1 MSNWFARAVER
12 IGRARHPNLVT
23 LVGACR
29 SARAVVYEL
38 VPGGS
43 LEERLDP
50 GGGSGSAAPPLP
62 WHAWCGVAYGACSA
76 LAFLHST
83 LPRPTVHGDVR
94 AANILVLEDNTPH
107 GWSCKLVGLGTRGLV
122 EKREQPRP
130 SAADGPYSD
139 PWFLVATGELNPHAT
154 CTR

>member
-1 MSNWFARAVER
+1 
-12 IGRARHPNLVT
+12 
-23 LVGACR
+23 
-29 SARAVVYEL
+29 

-94 AANILVLEDNTPH
+94 AAN

-122 EKREQPRP
+122 EKREQPHP